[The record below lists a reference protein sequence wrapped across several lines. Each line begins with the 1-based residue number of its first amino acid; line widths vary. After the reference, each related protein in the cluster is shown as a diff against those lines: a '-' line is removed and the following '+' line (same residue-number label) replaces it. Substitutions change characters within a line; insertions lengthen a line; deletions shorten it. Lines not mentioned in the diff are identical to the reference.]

1 MRFAVDSN
9 ILIYAEGADD
19 PEKCNRALFAIEQ
32 IGRHNILLPAQTL
45 GETLR
50 WMIRKAK
57 FSRKDAVTRIGAW
70 IESCEPLGVTTA
82 AFREALALVDGHG
95 FQVWDAVILAASAE
109 GGAAFLLSEDMQ
121 HGFTWKDVTI
131 LNPFLLS
138 EDEVVQLTSLQPTR
152 H

>member
-19 PEKCNRALFAIEQ
+19 PAKCKRALFAIER
-32 IGRHNILLPAQTL
+32 IGRRNILVPAQTL
-45 GETLR
+45 GETLH

-57 FSRKDAVTRIGAW
+57 FARKDAIARIEAW
-70 IESCEPLGVTTA
+70 IASCEPLGVTTA
-82 AFREALALVDGHG
+82 AFRAAIALVDGHG
-95 FQVWDAVILAASAE
+95 FQAWDAVILAASAE

-121 HGFTWKDVTI
+121 HGFTWNDVTI

-138 EDEVVQLTSLQPTR
+138 EDEVVQLASMQPTR